1 MDKLATGDNISI
13 LSPKELLANVVNVSN
28 SMLMMMT
35 NDDDDAEDGWEI
47 EDGFGPSLDYG
58 RPRRLPSAAT
68 V

>member
-1 MDKLATGDNISI
+1 MYSNDSDDEEEDEGEDDCDN
-13 LSPKELLANVVNVSN
+13 N
-28 SMLMMMT
+28 
-35 NDDDDAEDGWEI
+35 DDDAEDGPEI